1 MNIKKNENGDKIVSR
16 SEGSPE
22 VRDVIFP
29 LAALV
34 GTKYLGTDRLG
45 QVMQAVRDYYLCPE
59 ITIPA
64 DAADAVM
71 PTFGAIVEAT
81 EAAALH
87 RLEVSRARS
96 ASAKMPRKKGMTDS
110 PEINVPEINV
120 PEIIVPEIIVPPELH
135 LASIVRAA
143 VTIHPQEYLGVTALF
158 MIRGFKVG
166 EQRAFYGYY
175 SYLHWNQGAI
185 DGPEARMKTAQY
197 WEQRTGERRFQ
208 QDPAAHGLMCS
219 LLSLLPADKRA
230 YLLADGARV
239 EVDAQGRV
247 VLSVPKP
254 IHDVIKNNPG
264 SMEAIKQYADSHGL
278 ENADLGMI
286 PIPFSIEMNNR

>member
-1 MNIKKNENGDKIVSR
+1 MNIKKNENGDRIISR

-22 VRDVIFP
+22 IRDVIFP
-29 LAALV
+29 LAAVV
-34 GTKYLGTDRLG
+34 GTKYLDTDRLG
-45 QVMQAVRDYYLCPE
+45 QVMVAVRDYYLCPE

-87 RLEVSRARS
+87 RLEISRARS

-110 PEINVPEINV
+110 PEIKVPGIK
-120 PEIIVPEIIVPPELH
+120 VPEIIVPPELH
-135 LASIVRAA
+135 LVSIIRAG
-143 VTIHPQEYLGVTALF
+143 VTILPQEYLGVTALF
-158 MIRGFKVG
+158 MIRGFRVG

-175 SYLHWNQGAI
+175 TYLHWNQGAI

-197 WEQRTGERRFQ
+197 WEQRTGDRRFQ
-208 QDPAAHGLMCS
+208 QDPAAHVLMCS

-230 YLLADGARV
+230 YILSDGVRV
-239 EVDAQGRV
+239 EIKDQGSV

-254 IHDVIKNNPG
+254 IHDVIASNPG
-264 SMEAIKQYADSHGL
+264 SKEAIKQYADSHGL
-278 ENADLGMI
+278 ENAELGMI
-286 PIPFSIEMNNR
+286 PIPFSIEMNTR